1 MEEQGKIIVRAAE
14 QIIVLQGIEALSL
27 NSLANEPELKGID
40 ISSLLQSEVDIF
52 ILLIADLEKDLDL
65 LLANS
70 TPGSIS
76 PETEFELFFKMLY
89 DLFQQKTWY
98 LPIIFYNNVFERNNR
113 INAAIKQIKNK
124 ATDYLA
130 KLIDRGKKENVF
142 ATTENTQTLVKDIL
156 GSARFLM
163 NDLQLSRQITRD
175 LKIHFAQKIKY
186 KYQ

>member
-1 MEEQGKIIVRAAE
+1 MEEQSKNIVRVAERIIV
-14 QIIVLQGIEALSL
+14 QQGIEALSL
-27 NSLANEPELKGID
+27 NSLSNEPELKGID
-40 ISSLLQSEVDIF
+40 IGSLLKSEEDIF
-52 ILLIADLEKDLDL
+52 LLLIADLEKDLDL

-89 DLFQQKTWY
+89 DLFQQKPWY
-98 LPIIFYNNVFERNNR
+98 LPIIFYNNILERNKR
-113 INAAIKQIKNK
+113 INAAIKHIKNK
-124 ATDYLA
+124 ATGYLT

-156 GSARFLM
+156 GSIRFLM
-163 NDLQLSRQITRD
+163 NDLQLSRQVTRD

-186 KYQ
+186 KYK